1 MNNHIKQIC
10 KDLKIKRPQ
19 VSHDTS
25 VFTSSTMLA
34 MVSPDGKKIHIPDR
48 PADPDLLFSVAHELR
63 HIWQMQNTPQVF
75 QNYKPREHCFT
86 VQEYN
91 LQEAELDANA
101 YAGHIMIKLYGLYPR
116 FDGMTDIVKNEIFKR
131 MENLK

>member
-10 KDLKIKRPQ
+10 KDLKIKRPM

-25 VFTSSTMLA
+25 VFTSPTMMA
-34 MVSPDGKKIHIPDR
+34 MVSPDGRTIHIPER
-48 PADPDLLFSVAHELR
+48 KKDPDLLFSVAHELR
-63 HIWQMQNTPQVF
+63 HVWQMQNTPQVF
-75 QNYKPREHCFT
+75 ETYKPREHCFT

-101 YAGHIMIKLYGLYPR
+101 YAGHIMIKLYGLSPR
-116 FDGMTDIVKNEIFKR
+116 FDGMTDIVKNETFER